1 MRPLQALAGVQ
12 RRERDDVLVGLAALG
27 QAQDHAD
34 GLRDVE
40 HALRLGLHLAA
51 AVLGDLAAA
60 APRDPVDEV
69 EHVGPARRRDLGV
82 LLAVEQ
88 VLLEAQL
95 AQPLHQHRPRRLGS
109 HRVAGAVFEVV
120 HIAAELVQRAHRL
133 GRERRADRF
142 LEQRLEQ
149 AHPPLAGE
157 VAQGRQRRVA
167 DAALRGGDRAQ
178 EGRVVVLVDQQPQPG
193 AQVLDLGAVEEAL
206 AAGDLVRDL
215 RLAQRLFQL
224 AALVVG
230 AVEDGEVAP
239 LGRAG
244 VLARGVGADRQDA
257 RGRPLGLVLL
267 LVALDHLD
275 RLALAELA
283 PELLLEDLRV
293 QRDDVVRGGQ
303 DRAGGAVVL
312 LQRDDLEVRIVL
324 RQALEVLD
332 GGAAPAVDA
341 LVVVAHRGEDPLLA
355 HQGLEQLVLGRV
367 GVLVFID
374 QHMAQRAAP
383 FLAGLLVL
391 LQQLQ
396 RQADQVV
403 EVHRRIGREP
413 LLVELHHPGG
423 DALVVV
429 LRGGLG
435 LLAAQAVV
443 LPQADGPLP
452 APRHRRVGGAAGV
465 LQHAQHVVG
474 VQDRELRLQAEHLA
488 VLAQHA
494 HAQAVEGGD
503 HQILRRPRAH
513 QRARP
518 LAHFLRRLVGEGD
531 RADLLRGEAGLQ
543 QPGDL
548 VRDHPRLA

>member
-1 MRPLQALAGVQ
+1 
-12 RRERDDVLVGLAALG
+12 
-27 QAQDHAD
+27 
-34 GLRDVE
+34 
-40 HALRLGLHLAA
+40 
-51 AVLGDLAAA
+51 
-60 APRDPVDEV
+60 
-69 EHVGPARRRDLGV
+69 
-82 LLAVEQ
+82 
-88 VLLEAQL
+88 
-95 AQPLHQHRPRRLGS
+95 
-109 HRVAGAVFEVV
+109 
-120 HIAAELVQRAHRL
+120 
-133 GRERRADRF
+133 
-142 LEQRLEQ
+142 
-149 AHPPLAGE
+149 
-157 VAQGRQRRVA
+157 
-167 DAALRGGDRAQ
+167 
-178 EGRVVVLVDQQPQPG
+178 
-193 AQVLDLGAVEEAL
+193 
-206 AAGDLVRDL
+206 
-215 RLAQRLFQL
+215 
-224 AALVVG
+224 
-230 AVEDGEVAP
+230 
-239 LGRAG
+239 
-244 VLARGVGADRQDA
+244 
-257 RGRPLGLVLL
+257 
-267 LVALDHLD
+267 
-275 RLALAELA
+275 
-283 PELLLEDLRV
+283 
-293 QRDDVVRGGQ
+293 
-303 DRAGGAVVL
+303 
-312 LQRDDLEVRIVL
+312 
-324 RQALEVLD
+324 
-332 GGAAPAVDA
+332 
-341 LVVVAHRGEDPLLA
+341 
-355 HQGLEQLVLGRV
+355 
-367 GVLVFID
+367 
-374 QHMAQRAAP
+374 MAQRAAP

-548 VRDHPRLA
+548 VRDHPRLARARARQHQTGAVQVVDGFELGGIEGRGGVGHGGAPGTQRQGLRAAIIASPPRPGLMRPDPQAISRSCTAGTCRSS